1 MSNLLNS
8 IAGPLDKN
16 SCTYFLAWTIF
27 FFIVLLFVFIAQVII
42 LFKNYKNLSGNNIL
56 NALSILINIFL
67 AYFVNRLLLTMCNK
81 SLA

>member
-1 MSNLLNS
+1 MANLLNS

-16 SCTYFLAWTIF
+16 SCVYFLAWTIF
-27 FFIVLLFVFIAQVII
+27 FFIILLFAFIAQIFI
-42 LFKNYKNLSGNNIL
+42 LLKDFKKLSGHTIL
-56 NALSILINIFL
+56 TALVMLINIFL